1 MDGRSLY
8 TLFSGKFQAVP
19 RLPVK
24 AVSGQGDKGGI
35 SSPLGVTGTGEKSP

>member
-8 TLFSGKFQAVP
+8 TLFLGKIQAIP
-19 RLPVK
+19 CLPVK
-24 AVSGQGDKGGI
+24 AVSGQGDEGGV